1 MKVNFDDFG
10 LSLSQKYKTF
20 ILLLLFLS
28 IVMGY
33 IGRMSTSVALDN
45 IASNMN
51 WSSSQQG
58 SLGGILLGIFL
69 VSYGFSNI
77 FFSPNIDKYGTK
89 ITLTASISGWSFAIF
104 LGAYFGGSYWIILI
118 SRLLLGLSQGVL
130 FPVANK
136 VTAGWFKESKRGRA
150 NSIFMSGG
158 PVGVAIAPIIMSP
171 LILFQSWEFSFYI
184 VALIGFVLSIPII
197 LFVRDRPRRSRFED
211 RQESKGIDIKNALID
226 LAKDRNFQVVLIGF
240 TAVTTV
246 WWGISLWIPTYLI
259 EVHGLNISEMSYRA
273 AIPYLGA
280 VLGMMVG
287 SWISDTRGHTKKII
301 MSSLIMSALMIGFL
315 TVFPIPNVNIA
326 IFILF
331 LVFLF
336 GQMAPPLFF
345 TMLQEKVSG
354 RTLGSATGLMNGI
367 GNGLGVLGPI
377 TVGGVVAL
385 TNSYNMGLLSLSLI
399 AIIGL
404 IAFYI
409 FDE

>member
-1 MKVNFDDFG
+1 MKFNMNDFG
-10 LSLSQKYKTF
+10 FSLSRKYKTF

-45 IASNMN
+45 IASDMG

-89 ITLTASISGWSFAIF
+89 VSLTASISGWSIAIF
-104 LGAYFGGSYWIILI
+104 LGAYFGGNYWIILI

-158 PVGVAIAPIIMSP
+158 PVGVAIAPILMSP
-171 LILFQSWEFSFYI
+171 LIVFQSWEFSFYI
-184 VALIGFVLSIPII
+184 VALMGFVLSIPII
-197 LFVRDRPRRSRFED
+197 LFVRDTPKGSISFD
-211 RQESKGIDIKNALID
+211 KFQSKNLGIRKALIE
-226 LAKDRNFQVVLIGF
+226 LARDRDFQVVLIGF

-259 EVHGLNISEMSYRA
+259 EVHSLNISEMSYRA
-273 AIPYLGA
+273 AIPYMGA
-280 VLGMMVG
+280 VIGMIVG
-287 SWISDTRGHTKKII
+287 SWISDTKGHTKKII
-301 MSSLIMSALMIGFL
+301 MFSLFMSALTIGFL
-315 TVFPIPNVNIA
+315 TIFPIPNVNIA
-326 IFILF
+326 IVILF
-331 LVFLF
+331 FVFLF

-345 TMLQEKVSG
+345 TMLQDKVSG
-354 RTLGSATGLMNGI
+354 KTLGSATGLMNGI
-367 GNGLGVLGPI
+367 GNGVGVLGPV

-399 AIIGL
+399 AIFGL
-404 IAFYI
+404 ITFYL